1 MYGQARTL
9 DCERAGFLDSGYPDR
24 SGQRPGHVS
33 PPWIWQGTLAQT
45 WSGFRMCGSGC
56 TTPEPLQPD
65 SWRASDVRE
74 RGRLNA
80 RMIPNPQCRGVG
92 GLGGLGGPGGPGF
105 GLHNTIRGNA
115 EANPEYVP
123 SSTQTDEQGNVTLIA
138 WASFLPAEMS
148 GKFGQASAWPTEVF
162 LPRNG
167 QIQILE
173 AWYGHPSDPSR
184 RIDVSERV
192 SEFLR
197 GPGPMGAGLA
207 NLVREGCYRGDQVR
221 LEATSSFWGQDP
233 APFVWKKLMVRYR
246 SPSH

>member
-1 MYGQARTL
+1 
-9 DCERAGFLDSGYPDR
+9 
-24 SGQRPGHVS
+24 
-33 PPWIWQGTLAQT
+33 
-45 WSGFRMCGSGC
+45 
-56 TTPEPLQPD
+56 
-65 SWRASDVRE
+65 
-74 RGRLNA
+74 
-80 RMIPNPQCRGVG
+80 MIPNPQCRGVG
-92 GLGGLGGPGGPGF
+92 GLGGPGF
-105 GLHNTIRGNA
+105 GIHNTIRGNA

-123 SSTQTDEQGNVTLIA
+123 SSAQTDEQGNVTLSA

-148 GKFGQASAWPTEVF
+148 GKFGQASVWPTEVL

-184 RIDVSERV
+184 RIDVSARV

-197 GPGPMGAGLA
+197 GPGQIGAGLA

-246 SPSH
+246 PSSH